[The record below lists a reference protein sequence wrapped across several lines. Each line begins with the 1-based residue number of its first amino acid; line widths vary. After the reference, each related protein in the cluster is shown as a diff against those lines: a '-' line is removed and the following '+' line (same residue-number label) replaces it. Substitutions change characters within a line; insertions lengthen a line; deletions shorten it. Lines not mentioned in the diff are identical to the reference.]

1 MRRIAVQ
8 RHTAVVLLL
17 TKHYMSSYH
26 CCLRNPACM
35 LDNLR
40 QHRSLWGF
48 SHYSETEEPSKASRK
63 LDRSKQITCCARL
76 LLLKKL
82 DERIHGSSGCL
93 FMSCCSVQTSENSWK
108 ACGSSELWSC
118 TTQPWKQ
125 RVNNKNMT
133 THLKR
138 NAFIFIHSE
147 FVWQVRSSSLHFN
160 YRFISHLPLT
170 VCSCADSFGFIHRDK
185 VLRTVFIGTTFCVT
199 V

>member
-76 LLLKKL
+76 LLLKTWWKDSRFFRLFVYVSLLRADIWKFMKSLWFIWTVILHNTTLETKSEQQKYDNSFKKKRFHLHSQWICLTSKKL
-82 DERIHGSSGCL
+82 II
-93 FMSCCSVQTSENSWK
+93 
-108 ACGSSELWSC
+108 
-118 TTQPWKQ
+118 
-125 RVNNKNMT
+125 
-133 THLKR
+133 
-138 NAFIFIHSE
+138 AF
-147 FVWQVRSSSLHFN
+147 
-160 YRFISHLPLT
+160 
-170 VCSCADSFGFIHRDK
+170 
-185 VLRTVFIGTTFCVT
+185 
-199 V
+199 